1 MAVPYDY
8 YRIFYYVAQH
18 GSFTRA
24 AEALGNNQPNITRC
38 MNSLEQDLGCRLF
51 VRTNHGVS
59 LTPEGQRLYSRAA
72 IAFEQLYLGE
82 NEIRE
87 DCSLETGSISIA
99 ASETALH
106 LLLLDRLDAFHR
118 RYPGVRLRITNDST
132 PRAMEAL
139 LHGQADCAVVTTP
152 VRVKK
157 PLRETSLLSFRELLL
172 CGPDFR
178 RLAAEARWLRD
189 VEPCPF
195 VCLGSGT
202 STFSFYQ
209 QLFLKH
215 GLTFHVD
222 MEAATMDQ
230 VLPMVQHNLGIGF
243 YPEPMAAAA
252 LENGSVTPVRLA
264 ETVPERSVSLIED
277 LARPQSVAMKAMRKM
292 LLTPEE
298 PFSRQPH
305 PGDAACPPPHVQAE
319 P

>member
-1 MAVPYDY
+1 MEKLAVPYDY

-18 GSFTRA
+18 KSFTRA

-38 MNSLEQDLGCRLF
+38 MNNLEQDLGCKLF

-59 LTPEGQRLYSRAA
+59 LTPEGERLYSRAA
-72 IAFEQLYLGE
+72 IAFEQLQLGE
-82 NEIRE
+82 NEIRA
-87 DCSLETGSISIA
+87 DCSLEAGSISIA

-106 LLLLDRLDAFHR
+106 LLLLNRLDAFHR
-118 RYPGVRLRITNDST
+118 RYPGVHLRITNDST

-139 LHGQADCAVVTTP
+139 LHGQVDCAVITTP
-152 VRVKK
+152 VKVKK
-157 PLRETSLLSFRELLL
+157 PLRETPLLSFREILL

-178 RLAAEARWLRD
+178 YLADETQRLRD

-209 QLFLKH
+209 RLFLKH
-215 GLTFHVD
+215 DLAFHVD

-252 LENGSVTPVRLA
+252 LADRSVTPVHLSVQ
-264 ETVPERSVSLIED
+264 VPERSVSLIED
-277 LARPQSVAMKAMRKM
+277 LSRPQSVAMKALKKM
-292 LLTPEE
+292 LLAPEE
-298 PFSRQPH
+298 PCSK
-305 PGDAACPPPHVQAE
+305 
-319 P
+319 

>member
-1 MAVPYDY
+1 MKKLAVPYDY

-18 GSFTRA
+18 KSFTRA

-38 MNSLEQDLGCRLF
+38 MNNLEQDLGCKLF

-59 LTPEGQRLYSRAA
+59 LTPEGERLYSRAA
-72 IAFEQLYLGE
+72 VAVEQLRLGE
-82 NEIRE
+82 NEIRA
-87 DCSLETGSISIA
+87 DCGLEAGSISIA

-118 RYPGVRLRITNDST
+118 RYPGVHLRITNDST

-139 LHGQADCAVVTTP
+139 LHGQVDCAVVTTP

-157 PLRETSLLSFRELLL
+157 PLRETPLLSFREILL

-178 RLAAEARWLRD
+178 YLAAEPRRLRD

-209 QLFLKH
+209 RLFLKH
-215 GLTFHVD
+215 DLAFHVD

-252 LENGSVTPVRLA
+252 LADRSVTPVHLSVQ
-264 ETVPERSVSLIED
+264 VPERSVSLIED
-277 LARPQSVAMKAMRKM
+277 LSRPQSVAMKALKKM
-292 LLTPEE
+292 LLAPEE
-298 PFSRQPH
+298 PCSK
-305 PGDAACPPPHVQAE
+305 
-319 P
+319 

>member
-18 GSFTRA
+18 KSFTKA

-38 MNSLEQDLGCRLF
+38 MNNLEQDLECKLF

-59 LTPEGQRLYSRAA
+59 LTPEGERLYSRAA
-72 IAFEQLYLGE
+72 VAVEQLRLGE
-82 NEIRE
+82 NEIRA
-87 DCSLETGSISIA
+87 DCSLVAGSISIA

-118 RYPGVRLRITNDST
+118 RYPGVHLRTTNDST

-139 LHGQADCAVVTTP
+139 LHGQVDCAVVTTP

-157 PLRETSLLSFRELLL
+157 PLRETPLLSFREILL

-178 RLAAEARWLRD
+178 YLAAEPRRLRD

-209 QLFLKH
+209 RLFLKH
-215 GLTFHVD
+215 DLAFRVD

-252 LENGSVTPVRLA
+252 LESGSVTPVRL
-264 ETVPERSVSLIED
+264 TVPVPERSVSLIED
-277 LARPQSVAMKAMRKM
+277 LARPQSVAMKALKKM
-292 LLTPEE
+292 LLAPEE
-298 PFSRQPH
+298 PCSK
-305 PGDAACPPPHVQAE
+305 
-319 P
+319 

>member
-18 GSFTRA
+18 KSFTRA

-38 MNSLEQDLGCRLF
+38 MNNLEQDLGCKLF

-59 LTPEGQRLYSRAA
+59 LTPEGERLYSRAA
-72 IAFEQLYLGE
+72 VAVEQLRLGE
-82 NEIRE
+82 NEIRA
-87 DCSLETGSISIA
+87 DCGLEAGSISIA

-118 RYPGVRLRITNDST
+118 RYPGVHLRITNDST

-139 LHGQADCAVVTTP
+139 LHGQVDCAVVTTP

-157 PLRETSLLSFRELLL
+157 PLRETPRLSFREILL

-178 RLAAEARWLRD
+178 YLAAEPRRLRD

-209 QLFLKH
+209 RLFLRH
-215 GLTFHVD
+215 DLAFHVD

-252 LENGSVTPVRLA
+252 LESGSVTPVRL
-264 ETVPERSVSLIED
+264 TVPVPERSVSLIED
-277 LARPQSVAMKAMRKM
+277 LARPQSVAMKALKKM
-292 LLTPEE
+292 LLVPEE
-298 PFSRQPH
+298 LFSR
-305 PGDAACPPPHVQAE
+305 
-319 P
+319 

>member
-18 GSFTRA
+18 KSFTKA

-38 MNSLEQDLGCRLF
+38 MNNLEQDLECKLF

-59 LTPEGQRLYSRAA
+59 LTPEGERLYSRAA
-72 IAFEQLYLGE
+72 VAVEQLRLGE
-82 NEIRE
+82 NEIRA
-87 DCSLETGSISIA
+87 DCSLEAGSISIA

-106 LLLLDRLDAFHR
+106 LLLLNRLDAFHR
-118 RYPGVRLRITNDST
+118 RYPGVHLRITNDST

-139 LHGQADCAVVTTP
+139 LHGQVDCAVVTTP
-152 VRVKK
+152 VKVKK
-157 PLRETSLLSFRELLL
+157 PLRETPLLSFREILL

-178 RLAAEARWLRD
+178 YLAAEPRRLRD

-209 QLFLKH
+209 RLFLKH
-215 GLTFHVD
+215 DLAFHVD

-243 YPEPMAAAA
+243 YPEPMTAAA
-252 LENGSVTPVRLA
+252 LESGSVTPVRL
-264 ETVPERSVSLIED
+264 TVPVPERSVSLIED
-277 LARPQSVAMKAMRKM
+277 LARPQSVAMKALKKM
-292 LLTPEE
+292 LLAPEE
-298 PFSRQPH
+298 PCSK
-305 PGDAACPPPHVQAE
+305 
-319 P
+319 

>member
-1 MAVPYDY
+1 MKKLAVPYDY

-18 GSFTRA
+18 KSFTKA

-38 MNSLEQDLGCRLF
+38 MNNLEQDLGCKLF

-59 LTPEGQRLYSRAA
+59 LTPEGERLYSRAA
-72 IAFEQLYLGE
+72 VAVEQLRLGE
-82 NEIRE
+82 NEIRA
-87 DCSLETGSISIA
+87 DCGLEAGSISIA

-118 RYPGVRLRITNDST
+118 RYPGVHLRITNDST

-139 LHGQADCAVVTTP
+139 LHGQVDCAVVTTP
-152 VRVKK
+152 VKVKK
-157 PLRETSLLSFRELLL
+157 PLRETPLLSFREILL

-178 RLAAEARWLRD
+178 YLAAEPRRLRD

-209 QLFLKH
+209 RLFLKH
-215 GLTFHVD
+215 DLAFHVD

-252 LENGSVTPVRLA
+252 LADRSVTPVHLSVQ
-264 ETVPERSVSLIED
+264 VPERSVSLIED
-277 LARPQSVAMKAMRKM
+277 LSRPQSVAMKALKKM
-292 LLTPEE
+292 LLAPEE
-298 PFSRQPH
+298 PCSK
-305 PGDAACPPPHVQAE
+305 
-319 P
+319 

>member
-18 GSFTRA
+18 KSFTKA

-38 MNSLEQDLGCRLF
+38 MNNLEQDLGCKLF

-59 LTPEGQRLYSRAA
+59 LTPEGERLYSRAA
-72 IAFEQLYLGE
+72 VAVEQLRLGE
-82 NEIRE
+82 NEIRA
-87 DCSLETGSISIA
+87 DCGLEAGSISIA

-106 LLLLDRLDAFHR
+106 LLLLNRLDAFHR
-118 RYPGVRLRITNDST
+118 RYPGVHLRITNDST

-139 LHGQADCAVVTTP
+139 LHGQVDCAVVTTP

-157 PLRETSLLSFRELLL
+157 PLRETPLLSFREILL

-178 RLAAEARWLRD
+178 YLAAEPRRLRD
-189 VEPCPF
+189 VVPCPF

-209 QLFLKH
+209 RLFLKH
-215 GLTFHVD
+215 DLAFHVD

-252 LENGSVTPVRLA
+252 LAARSVTPVHLSVQ
-264 ETVPERSVSLIED
+264 VPERSVSLIED
-277 LARPQSVAMKAMRKM
+277 LARPQSVAMKALKKM
-292 LLTPEE
+292 LLSPEE
-298 PFSRQPH
+298 PCSK
-305 PGDAACPPPHVQAE
+305 
-319 P
+319 

>member
-1 MAVPYDY
+1 MKKLAVPYDY

-18 GSFTRA
+18 KSFTRA

-38 MNSLEQDLGCRLF
+38 MNNLEQDLGCKLF

-59 LTPEGQRLYSRAA
+59 LTPEGERLYSRAA
-72 IAFEQLYLGE
+72 IAFEQLQLGE
-82 NEIRE
+82 NEIRA
-87 DCSLETGSISIA
+87 DCGLEAGSISIA

-106 LLLLDRLDAFHR
+106 RLLLNRLDAFHR
-118 RYPGVRLRITNDST
+118 RYPGVHLRITNDST

-139 LHGQADCAVVTTP
+139 LHGQVDCAVVTTP

-157 PLRETSLLSFRELLL
+157 PLRETPLLSFREILL

-178 RLAAEARWLRD
+178 YLAAEPRRLRD

-215 GLTFHVD
+215 NLAFHVE
-222 MEAATMDQ
+222 MEAGTMDH
-230 VLPMVQHNLGIGF
+230 VLAMVQSNLGVGF
-243 YPEPMAAAA
+243 YPESMAAPALAA
-252 LENGSVTPVRLA
+252 GTVFQIYLA
-264 ETVPERSVSLIED
+264 EPIPERFVNLIED
-277 LARPQSVAMKAMRKM
+277 TSRPQSVAMKAFKKM
-292 LLTPEE
+292 LLAPEE
-298 PFSRQPH
+298 
-305 PGDAACPPPHVQAE
+305 E
-319 P
+319 

>member
-18 GSFTRA
+18 KSFTRA

-38 MNSLEQDLGCRLF
+38 MNNLEQDLGCKLF

-59 LTPEGQRLYSRAA
+59 LTPEGERLYSRAA
-72 IAFEQLYLGE
+72 VAVEQLRLGE
-82 NEIRE
+82 NEIRA
-87 DCSLETGSISIA
+87 DCGLEAGSISIA

-118 RYPGVRLRITNDST
+118 RYPGVHLRITNDST

-139 LHGQADCAVVTTP
+139 LHGQVDCAVVTTP

-157 PLRETSLLSFRELLL
+157 PLRETPLLSFREILL

-178 RLAAEARWLRD
+178 YLAAEPRRLRD

-209 QLFLKH
+209 RLFLRH
-215 GLTFHVD
+215 DLAFHVD

-252 LENGSVTPVRLA
+252 LADRSVTPVHLSVQ
-264 ETVPERSVSLIED
+264 VPERSVSLIED
-277 LARPQSVAMKAMRKM
+277 LSRPQSVAMKALKKM
-292 LLTPEE
+292 LLAPEE
-298 PFSRQPH
+298 PCSK
-305 PGDAACPPPHVQAE
+305 
-319 P
+319 

>member
-18 GSFTRA
+18 KSFTRA
-24 AEALGNNQPNITRC
+24 AEALGNNQPNFTRC
-38 MNSLEQDLGCRLF
+38 MNNLEQDLGCKLF

-59 LTPEGQRLYSRAA
+59 LTPEGERLYSRAA
-72 IAFEQLYLGE
+72 VAVEQLRLGE
-82 NEIRE
+82 NEIRA
-87 DCSLETGSISIA
+87 DCGLEAGSISIA

-118 RYPGVRLRITNDST
+118 LYPGVHLRITNDST

-139 LHGQADCAVVTTP
+139 LHGQVDCAVVTTP
-152 VRVKK
+152 VKVKK
-157 PLRETSLLSFRELLL
+157 PLRETPLLSFREILL

-178 RLAAEARWLRD
+178 YLAAEPRRLRD

-209 QLFLKH
+209 RLFLKH
-215 GLTFHVD
+215 DLAFHVD

-252 LENGSVTPVRLA
+252 LESGSVTPVRL
-264 ETVPERSVSLIED
+264 TVPVPERSVSLIED
-277 LARPQSVAMKAMRKM
+277 LARPQSVAMKALKKM
-292 LLTPEE
+292 LLAPEE
-298 PFSRQPH
+298 PCSK
-305 PGDAACPPPHVQAE
+305 
-319 P
+319 

>member
-18 GSFTRA
+18 KSFTKA

-38 MNSLEQDLGCRLF
+38 MNNLEQDLGCKLF

-59 LTPEGQRLYSRAA
+59 LTPEGERLYSRAA
-72 IAFEQLYLGE
+72 VAVEQLRLGE
-82 NEIRE
+82 NEIRA
-87 DCSLETGSISIA
+87 DCGLEAGSISIA

-118 RYPGVRLRITNDST
+118 RYPGVHLRITNDST

-139 LHGQADCAVVTTP
+139 LHGQVDCAVVTTP
-152 VRVKK
+152 VKVKK
-157 PLRETSLLSFRELLL
+157 PLRETPLLSFREILL

-178 RLAAEARWLRD
+178 YLAAEPRRLRD

-209 QLFLKH
+209 RLFLKH
-215 GLTFHVD
+215 DLAFHVD

-252 LENGSVTPVRLA
+252 LADRSVTPVHLSVQ
-264 ETVPERSVSLIED
+264 VPERSVSLIED
-277 LARPQSVAMKAMRKM
+277 LSRPQSVAMKALKKM
-292 LLTPEE
+292 LLAPEE
-298 PFSRQPH
+298 PCSK
-305 PGDAACPPPHVQAE
+305 
-319 P
+319 